1 MSKYTLPK
9 ETMVSESDTPT
20 RGPAKPA
27 PYVIAGILIAIA
39 IIMPLIVPLYAFAE
53 PTLWGLPFFY
63 WYQLLWVFIAAGLLG
78 IAYLIMRKEDRRRR
92 EAVRG
97 PGARGSG
104 GAARHSSHS
113 DPGAGLDDEEG
124 GR

>member
-1 MSKYTLPK
+1 M
-9 ETMVSESDTPT
+9 SESDTPT
-20 RGPAKPA
+20 RGPAKPG

-39 IIMPLIVPLYAFAE
+39 IILPLIVPLSAPAE
-53 PTLWGLPFFY
+53 PVLWGLPFFY

-92 EAVRG
+92 AAVHGAAGRVARDASSRDPEA
-97 PGARGSG
+97 GSG
-104 GAARHSSHS
+104 
-113 DPGAGLDDEEG
+113 DEEG